1 MILTIRQM
9 EILVAAADAMNFSEA
24 AERLGITQPSLSE
37 TVRRMEAELG
47 LRLPSRH
54 WTRFAGVIS
63 LPIPSLAWLAPHP
76 CAA

>member
-37 TVRRMEAELG
+37 TIRRMEAELG
-47 LRLPSRH
+47 LRFLREQLG
-54 WTRFAGVIS
+54 R
-63 LPIPSLAWLAPHP
+63 
-76 CAA
+76 CR